1 MNSSAEDYSF
11 DDEFSMDEDKVDNH
25 SSDDYDPTIERNNNT
40 IKSRFF
46 SLWENIR
53 PMLHYYIIALI
64 GFVIAAFMMHGAYR
78 TLYPEKNKNQSESK
92 NLKFTHANSR
102 NKSNLTDQSHSN
114 AFTTIK
120 QGHIVSTSTAVTNTN
135 SNNFPE
141 KINTN
146 YYSHDNQ
153 LSTNNGN
160 FGLSNAS
167 TDSNAGSV
175 LIDSKV
181 NSKLSSLEDKINQL
195 NKKINGLYKLNSD
208 SKINGDSIKN
218 NINEI
223 NKKQNELSAA
233 LLSLSENLKKTNDSL
248 NNLESVMKKENNQVK
263 LLVAN
268 QYSHREKLTL
278 RAIITGR
285 AWLVNN
291 KGVTLTVIK
300 GSDIPGYGHVVRID
314 DDKDKVIT
322 SSGFVFD

>member
-11 DDEFSMDEDKVDNH
+11 DDEFNMDEDKADNH
-25 SSDDYDPTIERNNNT
+25 PSDPTIERNNNT

-78 TLYPEKNKNQSESK
+78 TLYPEKSTNKSDSK
-92 NLKFTHANSR
+92 DLNFAHANSS

-135 SNNFPE
+135 SNSFPE

-146 YYSHDNQ
+146 YNYSHNNQ
-153 LSTNNGN
+153 SPATNSSPDFSNTSMG
-160 FGLSNAS
+160 SNAS
-167 TDSNAGSV
+167 TV
-175 LIDSKV
+175 LINSKV
-181 NSKLSSLEDKINQL
+181 NSKLSSLEDKITQL
-195 NKKINGLYKLNSD
+195 NKKINGLYQLNSD
-208 SKINGDSIKN
+208 SKINSDNVKKN
-218 NINEI
+218 IDEI
-223 NKKQNELSAA
+223 NKNQNELSVA
-233 LLSLSENLKKTNDSL
+233 LFSLSQDLKKTNDSL
-248 NNLESVMKKENNQVK
+248 NNLESVMKKESNQVK
-263 LLVAN
+263 LLLAN

-314 DDKDKVIT
+314 GDKDKVIT

>member
-11 DDEFSMDEDKVDNH
+11 DDEFNMDEDKADNH
-25 SSDDYDPTIERNNNT
+25 PSDPTIERNNNT

-46 SLWENIR
+46 LLWENIR

-78 TLYPEKNKNQSESK
+78 TLYPEKNTNQSGSK
-92 NLKFTHANSR
+92 DLNFAHTNSS

-114 AFTTIK
+114 DFTTIK

-146 YYSHDNQ
+146 YNYSHNNQ
-153 LSTNNGN
+153 SPTTNSSPD
-160 FGLSNAS
+160 FPNAS
-167 TDSNAGSV
+167 TDSNASAV

-181 NSKLSSLEDKINQL
+181 NSKLSSLEDKVIQL
-195 NKKINGLYKLNSD
+195 NKKINGLYQLNSD
-208 SKINGDSIKN
+208 SKINSDNVKS
-218 NINEI
+218 NISEI
-223 NKKQNELSAA
+223 NKKQNELSAV
-233 LLSLSENLKKTNDSL
+233 LFSLSEDLKKTNDSL
-248 NNLESVMKKENNQVK
+248 NNLEAVMKKENNQVK

-278 RAIITGR
+278 RAIVTGR